1 MYYKC
6 CDVAQ
11 MLIVYEDSMALDE
24 ADSYPKVEGFPSYYH
39 SGLTPPL
46 KRVVETR
53 FASREHKALPPPR
66 AQIMD
71 VEQILLELIENITKG
86 TSGNNHNN
94 NNSAANK
101 RKPVAAQHAT
111 KILEEIQ
118 DEIVEYEP
126 WMDAHGQEPEG
137 IEFTTDDPQASLH
150 PEVWI
155 QPNVIK
161 NMLKEEEQQR
171 QQDMSKKKAKQAAPS
186 SSSVKKEGKKKKNK
200 QQQQQQQQQAS
211 HKKTESS
218 EPPTRKGI
226 ASKKNME
233 HVDEVTQAAASMLSA
248 DNLLD
253 VVLEDD
259 DLFGFEGMNFEDLEQ
274 DSEL

>member
-53 FASREHKALPPPR
+53 FASREHRALPPPQ
-66 AQIMD
+66 AQISD
-71 VEQILLELIENITKG
+71 VEHILLDLIEKITKPA
-86 TSGNNHNN
+86 GNSNN
-94 NNSAANK
+94 AANK
-101 RKPVAAQHAT
+101 RKPVAVQHAT

-118 DEIVEYEP
+118 DDVVDYEP
-126 WMDAHGQEPEG
+126 WMDANGQEPEG
-137 IEFTTDDPQASLH
+137 VEFSTDDPQASAH

-155 QPNVIK
+155 QPKLIEI
-161 NMLKEEEQQR
+161 MLKEEEELR
-171 QQDMSKKKAKQAAPS
+171 QQELAKKKSKQAAIPS
-186 SSSVKKEGKKKKNK
+186 ASAQKKEGKKKNK
-200 QQQQQQQQQAS
+200 KQTQPPGS
-211 HKKTESS
+211 ISSSNKKTDST

-226 ASKKNME
+226 PSKKNIAL
-233 HVDEVTQAAASMLSA
+233 VDEVTQAAVSMLSA
-248 DNLLD
+248 DNLEDMLD
-253 VVLEDD
+253 DD
-259 DLFGFEGMNFEDLEQ
+259 DLFEGMNFEDLEA